1 METQNSTFEFLESES
16 AARYFA
22 DMDFAFKQG
31 RHIQNSGSDARLW
44 DFVNDNYEALYRYY
58 EYLFGVFL
66 RKESNER
73 DTYFYLDL
81 PEYGSGK
88 FNKERHKDLDAKH
101 VVFAILMLN
110 IYKERFF
117 EKKEVKW
124 EDLEQFIDDGE
135 NKELWQKLLYGEAKR
150 NYTPNEREE
159 MRHKVERII
168 SDLEKL
174 GWVEWLDKENFVFE
188 ILPSID
194 RIARLYSDE
203 ITNVELMS
211 EYINEQLS

>member
-1 METQNSTFEFLESES
+1 METQNPTLGFLESES

-22 DMDFAFKQG
+22 DLDFALKQG
-31 RHIQNSGSDARLW
+31 RHIQNAGVTAKLW
-44 DFVNDNYEALYRYY
+44 DYVNDHYEILYRYY

-88 FNKERHKDLDAKH
+88 FNNERHKDLDAKH
-101 VVFAILMLN
+101 VILSILLLN
-110 IYKERFF
+110 IYKERYF
-117 EKKEVKW
+117 EKKEIKW
-124 EDLEQFIDDGE
+124 PDLEQYIDEGE
-135 NKELWQKLLYGEAKR
+135 SKELWQKLLYGEVKR
-150 NYTPNEREE
+150 NYTPNEKEE
-159 MRHKVERII
+159 MRHKLERIVY
-168 SDLEKL
+168 DLEKL
-174 GWVEWLDKENFVFE
+174 GWVEWQDRENFVFE
-188 ILPSID
+188 IMPSID

-211 EYINEQLS
+211 EYIHEQLS